1 MASERFD
8 IGARRDNTRTFQIAA
23 RHSRRV
29 RLLRRAIPVAIALIL
44 GSTMLVTWLDP
55 MRLLVKL
62 PVEHGSLVI
71 SGTKVTMQAPK
82 LHGYTRD
89 QRWYEVIADAAA
101 QDITKPDLIELR
113 EIRAKIEAQD
123 KSTIYLTAKD
133 GLYDRK
139 VSVLTLNHNILVRT
153 STGSE
158 MHLEEATINTASGEI
173 ISNKPVAAFSEE
185 GTLTSDRLEVYN
197 SGEVIYFIG
206 SVVMNL
212 NANENNSSS
221 TNNTNNSTTT
231 NAPAANTPSTTKN
244 TTSAK
249 PAGNR

>member
-1 MASERFD
+1 M
-8 IGARRDNTRTFQIAA
+8 
-23 RHSRRV
+23 

-44 GSTMLVTWLDP
+44 GSTILVTWLDP

-89 QRWYEVIADAAA
+89 QRWYEVVADAAA

-133 GLYDRK
+133 GLFDRK
-139 VSVLTLNHNILVRT
+139 VSVLTLNRNILVRT

-173 ISNKPVAAFSEE
+173 VSNKPVAAFSEE

-212 NANENNSSS
+212 NGNGNDNNNSS
-221 TNNTNNSTTT
+221 NTTANNSTATNTPATT
-231 NAPAANTPSTTKN
+231 NSPATTKN
-244 TTSAK
+244 ATSAK